1 MNTPTENKN
10 PITHKLHGFCV
21 ACGAANPAGLRLK
34 FLRQPDGSVSAAAF
48 CVKELTG
55 YDGLL
60 HGGVAA
66 MMLDSAM
73 TNCLFGAGITALTGE
88 LNIKYKA
95 PVKIGRAVGL
105 KAWIEKD
112 WAPLYLLKAEL
123 SQDGEAKVTADA
135 KFMKTDVEPVRMPE
149 GK

>member
-1 MNTPTENKN
+1 MEHTSENKKH
-10 PITHKLHGFCV
+10 ITHSLHGFCV
-21 ACGAANPAGLRLK
+21 ACGAANAAGLRLK
-34 FLRQPDGSVSAAAF
+34 FVRQPDGSVTGTAF
-48 CVKELTG
+48 CAKALTG

-95 PVKIGRAVGL
+95 PVKIGRAVEL

-112 WAPLYLLKAEL
+112 WTPLYLLKAEL
-123 SQDGEAKVTADA
+123 SQDGEAKVSADA
-135 KFMKTDVEPVRMPE
+135 KFMKTDTNPV
-149 GK
+149 

>member
-1 MNTPTENKN
+1 MEPAGENKKH
-10 PITHKLHGFCV
+10 ITHSLHGYCV
-21 ACGAANPAGLRLK
+21 ACGAANSAGLRLK
-34 FLRQPDGSVSAAAF
+34 FVGQPDGSVKGTAF
-48 CVKELTG
+48 CAKALTG

-73 TNCLFGAGITALTGE
+73 TNCLFAAGITALTGE

-95 PVKIGRAVGL
+95 PVKIGRAVEL

-112 WAPLYLLKAEL
+112 WTPLYLLKGDL
-123 SQDGEAKVTADA
+123 SQDGEVKVSADA
-135 KFMKTDVEPVRMPE
+135 KFMKADTDPAQIQEE
-149 GK
+149 K